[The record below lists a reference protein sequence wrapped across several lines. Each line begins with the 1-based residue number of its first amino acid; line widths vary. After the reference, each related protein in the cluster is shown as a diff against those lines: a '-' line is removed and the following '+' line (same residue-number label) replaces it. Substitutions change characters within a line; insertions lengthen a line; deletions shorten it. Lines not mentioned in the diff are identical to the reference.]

1 MIKERLIS
9 ACIGTLFIAVF
20 QPFGIIH
27 FGWWRWPMLI
37 GIGILIA
44 GSCLTSEFVV
54 GKLFGL
60 PNDIAR
66 GSRYIMRRNLVFE
79 AINVPI
85 LTVLMCT
92 YLHYL
97 VNNEHINNHFG
108 WNTLG
113 SVLLVNAYTTVIIH
127 LYWRNVYKKRIFAM
141 QLEEAQRINGILA
154 ERFRQ
159 EQLHHNSHEGNDTTS
174 GSSGKPLCIEGSTKE
189 KVTVEPRDFLFAE
202 SEANYVNVHY
212 LKGNEIKTTMLRST
226 IKDVADAVCSCSN
239 IVRCHRAFIANMQQV
254 HHLEGRSSGFMLV
267 MKHQAGIVP
276 VSKTYQQSVKTQL
289 ECPA

>member
-9 ACIGTLFIAVF
+9 AVIGTLFIAIF

-27 FGWWRWPMLI
+27 FGWWRWPLLI

-44 GSCLTSEFVV
+44 FSCLTSELITN
-54 GKLFGL
+54 KLFRL
-60 PNDIAR
+60 PNDISR
-66 GSRYIMRRNLVFE
+66 GSRYIMRRNFIFE
-79 AINVPI
+79 ATNVPL
-85 LTVLMCT
+85 LTTLLCV

-108 WNTLG
+108 WSTLG
-113 SVLLVNAYTTVIIH
+113 SVLLVNAYTTMIIH

-141 QLEEAQRINGILA
+141 QLEEAQRLNGILA

-159 EQLHHNSHEGNDTTS
+159 EQMRHNSHEGGADNSTPTT
-174 GSSGKPLCIEGSTKE
+174 PLCIEGSTKE
-189 KVTVEPRDFLFAE
+189 KVTVEPHNFLFAE
-202 SEANYVNVHY
+202 SEGNYVNVHY
-212 LKGNEIKTTMLRST
+212 LKSNEVKTTMLRST

-239 IVRCHRAFIANMQQV
+239 ILRCHRAFIANMQQV

-267 MKHQAGIVP
+267 MNHQAGMVP

-289 ECPA
+289 ECPS

>member
-9 ACIGTLFIAVF
+9 AAIGTLFIAIF

-27 FGWWRWPMLI
+27 FGWWRWPLLI
-37 GIGILIA
+37 GIGMLIA
-44 GSCLTSEFVV
+44 FSCLAVEFVV
-54 GKLFGL
+54 DKLFKL
-60 PNDIAR
+60 PNDISR
-66 GSRYIMRRNLVFE
+66 GSRYIMRRNLLFE
-79 AINVPI
+79 SINVPL
-85 LTVLMCT
+85 LTALLCI

-97 VNNEHINNHFG
+97 VNNEHIDNHFG
-108 WNTLG
+108 WDTLG

-141 QLEEAQRINGILA
+141 QLEEAQRLNGILA

-159 EQLHHNSHEGNDTTS
+159 EQMRHNDREDNGCNS
-174 GSSGKPLCIEGSTKE
+174 GMAPLCIEGSTKE
-189 KVTVEPRDFLFAE
+189 KVTVEPRNFLFAE

-212 LKGNEIKTTMLRST
+212 LKDNEVKTTMLRST

-239 IVRCHRAFIANMQQV
+239 ILRCHRAFIANMQQV

-267 MKHQAGIVP
+267 MNHQAGIVP

-289 ECPA
+289 ESPT